1 MKKIIPILFF
11 GCFLL
16 LTSCFQERRDQRQNF
31 YRTESN
37 RTYQKTPIDNIITTY
52 IDESNYSV
60 LLADMNYDESKKK
73 YYHKYKIIIDKSNP
87 SEETE
92 DKDFKVIDTDW
103 KEVSVITFDK
113 YQNDLGMTI
122 LSKEDGVLKKNTI
135 PAGYNNYVGNPKYG
149 SWQTNS
155 SGVSFWAFY
164 GKYAFL
170 RSVFGGSRYYR
181 NDYDYYRR
189 NTYGRDYYG
198 RNRKYGT
205 STYKNTNSTWASK
218 PSSFKNRV
226 NQNVKKSASSLK
238 SKGYSST
245 RSYGSTN
252 KTTRSSGKYNSSSSF
267 RSRSGGFGK

>member
-1 MKKIIPILFF
+1 MKKQIPILFL
-11 GCFLL
+11 GVFLL
-16 LTSCFQERRDQRQNF
+16 FTSCFQERRERSTQ
-31 YRTESN
+31 YRTETN
-37 RTYQKTPIDNIITTY
+37 RTYTKSPIDNIITTY
-52 IDESNYSV
+52 INEQNYSV

-73 YYHKYKIIIDKSNP
+73 YYHKYKIIIDKSKS
-87 SEETE
+87 SEEID
-92 DKDFKVIDTDW
+92 DKDFKVVDTDW
-103 KEVSVITFDK
+103 KEVSPIIFD
-113 YQNDLGMTI
+113 QHQQDLGMTI
-122 LSKEDGVLKKNTI
+122 LSKENGTLKKNSV

-155 SGVSFWAFY
+155 SGNSFWVFY
-164 GKYAFL
+164 GKYAML
-170 RSVFGGSRYYR
+170 RSLFGGSRYYR
-181 NDYDYYRR
+181 TDYDYYRR

-198 RNRKYGT
+198 RNKRYGT
-205 STYKNTNSTWASK
+205 STYKNTSSTWASK

>member
-1 MKKIIPILFF
+1 MKKIIPVLFF
-11 GCFLL
+11 GCFLV

-52 IDESNYSV
+52 IDVSNYSV

-87 SEETE
+87 SEETK
-92 DKDFKVIDTDW
+92 DKDFKVVDTDW

-122 LSKEDGVLKKNTI
+122 ISKEDGVLKKNTI

-155 SGVSFWAFY
+155 SGGSFWAFY

-170 RSVFGGSRYYR
+170 RSVFGGARYYR

-218 PSSFKNRV
+218 PSSFKNKV